1 MTHVCFTPPQPV
13 LHGDCTPNL
22 SPPTPAGAGPCLSHR
37 LGESA
42 GTAGMGVAQ
51 PQRHQNRPLRWG
63 AAPPAPRDTQQ
74 DAVSCASPR
83 GRTATQN
90 CSRAQPQ
97 MFTFLQLDLPAVR
110 SPQPG
115 REAEKCQ
122 GWGRRQPAGAR
133 RFQQGCLAAACIN
146 KPPGGRA
153 AQKDENGAATG
164 VI

>member
-22 SPPTPAGAGPCLSHR
+22 SPL
-37 LGESA
+37 LQLE
-42 GTAGMGVAQ
+42 
-51 PQRHQNRPLRWG
+51 
-63 AAPPAPRDTQQ
+63 Q
-74 DAVSCASPR
+74 DPASP
-83 GRTATQN
+83 TAWERALARQGWGWHSHSGTKTGPFGGELLPLHPGT
-90 CSRAQPQ
+90 CSRTRCPVQAPGGERPRKTAAERSRRRLP
-97 MFTFLQLDLPAVR
+97 FFSWIFLQCAAHSLGGKQRSVR
-110 SPQPG
+110 G
-115 REAEKCQ
+115 
-122 GWGRRQPAGAR
+122 GGRRQPAGAR